1 MANIYP
7 SLTEFKPEI
16 IRLNVITDIKKQF
29 EGEIEYRRQLTKKY
43 KRACNTL
50 DGLNNASTA
59 ISVLTG
65 ISGIGLLTT
74 VVSVTIC
81 IALEGT
87 AFVCGMFS
95 IICNISCKKINK
107 KIEKHEAIYT
117 LASSKLNTINE
128 LVTKSLEDQV
138 IDEVEF
144 HLILAEKEKYE
155 QMKKEIRSN
164 FIPEKI
170 DEAV

>member
-1 MANIYP
+1 MTNIYP
-7 SLTEFKPEI
+7 SLTEYRTDVI
-16 IRLNVITDIKKQF
+16 HLNVITDTKKYL
-29 EGEIEYRRQLTKKY
+29 EDETEYRRQLTKKY

-50 DGLNNASTA
+50 DGLNNASTT

-65 ISGIGLLTT
+65 ISGIGLLSTI
-74 VVSVTIC
+74 VSLPIC
-81 IALEGT
+81 IALEGV
-87 AFVCGMFS
+87 AFTCGVFS
-95 IICNISCKKINK
+95 LVCNIGCKNINK

-117 LASSKLNTINE
+117 LASSKLNTIYE
-128 LVTKSLEDQV
+128 LVCKSLEDQV

-164 FIPEKI
+164 FMAQKL
-170 DEAV
+170 DESV